1 MSSLYLFL
9 LTWLGGWFLFEETP
23 IVSLSNFVTSRANKK
38 ESYLIL
44 YYLCGWLRIGS
55 RLSWSIFSHSFRCFF
70 YYSLLFQYF
79 FPFFLIFFFFSLW
92 LENFDSI
99 CNKCV
104 CVSYLNFLNLMGW
117 IFLASHFWT
126 SYMWHKINGKRSSW
140 IYLWLWS
147 LATLKVI
154 INYYYIL
161 K

>member
-44 YYLCGWLRIGS
+44 YYLCGSLRIGS

-79 FPFFLIFFFFSLW
+79 FPFFFFFFFFFSLW

-117 IFLASHFWT
+117 IFLASHFCT
-126 SYMWHKINGKRSSW
+126 SYMWHKINGKRSS
-140 IYLWLWS
+140 
-147 LATLKVI
+147 
-154 INYYYIL
+154 
-161 K
+161 